1 MQPAH
6 PNQHVDRT
14 DRTPLGESGFHSPDD
29 ASFETDRRIHF
40 AADSPSVGQTPSGRA
55 CRTAP
60 VAKKKA
66 KARVPGTTSVPV
78 SRPADPR
85 AMEGMFAALGRG
97 AVHYAADEARFYA
110 QDLMYDAFEAQGA
123 RRVALARE
131 ALAVSPDCADA
142 YLLLA
147 EETAADPEEA
157 LELLEQGVAAGERA
171 LGLEPFENDVGYF
184 WGLIETRPY
193 MRARAAL
200 AETLWAL
207 GRHEEAVEHQRE
219 LLRLNP
225 NDNQGVRDRQAEYL
239 LALERYADL
248 DELFAAYEDDA
259 AAAFVYT
266 KALAAFRRQGDSPES
281 RALLAEAREQNAH
294 VPAYL
299 SGRKRLPARLPDYI
313 GFGDPSEAVDYA
325 VGAKQQWE
333 SVPGA
338 LAWIAA

>member
-1 MQPAH
+1 
-6 PNQHVDRT
+6 
-14 DRTPLGESGFHSPDD
+14 
-29 ASFETDRRIHF
+29 
-40 AADSPSVGQTPSGRA
+40 
-55 CRTAP
+55 
-60 VAKKKA
+60 VANKKA
-66 KARVPGTTSVPV
+66 KARVPGTKSAPVFVP
-78 SRPADPR
+78 RDPR
-85 AMEGMFAALGRG
+85 AEGTLAPN
-97 AVHYAADEARFYA
+97 EARFYA
-110 QDLMYDAFEAQGA
+110 QDLMFEAFDAQGA

-131 ALAVSPDCADA
+131 ALAISPDCADA

-147 EETAADPEEA
+147 EEAAADPEEA
-157 LELLEQGVAAGERA
+157 RELLEQGVAAGERA
-171 LGLEPFENDVGYF
+171 LGPEPFEEDAGYF

-225 NDNQGVRDRQAEYL
+225 NDNQGVRYRQAEDL
-239 LALERYADL
+239 LALECYAEL

-259 AAAFVYT
+259 AAAFAYT
-266 KALAAFRRQGDSPES
+266 KALAAFRRQGDSLES
-281 RALLAEAREQNAH
+281 RALLEEARKQNAH

-313 GFGDPSEAVDYA
+313 GFGDASEAVEYA